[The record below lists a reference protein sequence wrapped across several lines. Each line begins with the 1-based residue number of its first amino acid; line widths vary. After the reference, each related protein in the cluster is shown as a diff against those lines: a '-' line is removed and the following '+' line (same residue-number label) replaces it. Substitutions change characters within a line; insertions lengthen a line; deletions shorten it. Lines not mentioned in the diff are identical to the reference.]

1 MPTATLQQ
9 SCDTAR
15 ARALTATSPMNGVD
29 PAAQMCCKPAYTRE
43 LPEGRRPHKCA
54 LSSTCRLM
62 NKGCPLLSSLPAC
75 TNIADRAALS
85 CCCASANAV
94 ASASAKRAAVACLA
108 GCRFFIMSAI
118 SSPAVALLAPATAV
132 YHPRPVPCRV
142 ARLAVTPYQCQCGRN
157 HLPHARASSLQA
169 RQWQVSMQAGALRRI
184 LFCFL
189 TVLAVR
195 VQMCTATCLS
205 HVRKSV
211 HVSKICAEVGL
222 LFEC

>member
-15 ARALTATSPMNGVD
+15 ARALTATSRMTGVD

-43 LPEGRRPHKCA
+43 LPEGRQPHKCA

-62 NKGCPLLSSLPAC
+62 NKGCSLLSSLPAC

-132 YHPRPVPCRV
+132 WRSQACAMPSGSPCSDSV
-142 ARLAVTPYQCQCGRN
+142 
-157 HLPHARASSLQA
+157 S
-169 RQWQVSMQAGALRRI
+169 VSMRSESLGSRSRFFAASQTMAGINASG
-184 LFCFL
+184 CFEEDF
-189 TVLAVR
+189 VLLPYSAGCTRADVYSNMPVSREKKRACVKNLCRGWFAV
-195 VQMCTATCLS
+195 
-205 HVRKSV
+205 
-211 HVSKICAEVGL
+211 
-222 LFEC
+222 